1 MRGAVSLSLV
11 AGCIAASPASA
22 VDCAV
27 LRNSTAPF
35 EIKLER
41 RIGIEGAEP
50 AVAEGQLQVFRSG
63 AGHVTYQSF
72 SPGAFFRTRYTVPG
86 FPDEF
91 FVSKEGTRI
100 AVTYSIPLAAS
111 ALTDEKPLAFHVT
124 MTRSD
129 GQIVGEQDHTLSFQG
144 HRSVDLGGCAFD
156 AIRATRKVVGRIN
169 DKYSESETEF
179 WFAPELGTALY
190 LKTLMAK
197 GPTQTYAA
205 KDISLDVKPME

>member
-41 RIGIEGAEP
+41 RIDSEGAEP

-63 AGHVTYQSF
+63 AAQVTYQSF
-72 SPGAFFRTRYTVPG
+72 SPGSFFRTRYPAPG

-100 AVTYSIPLAAS
+100 AVTYSIPPAAS
-111 ALTDEKPLAFHVT
+111 TLTDEKPLAFHVT

-129 GQIVGEQDHTLSFQG
+129 GQIVGEQDHALSFQG
-144 HRSVDLGGCAFD
+144 HRSVDLAGCAFD
-156 AIRATRKVVGRIN
+156 VVRATRKVSGLIN

-179 WFAPELGTALY
+179 WFSPELGTALF
-190 LKTLMAK
+190 LKTVMAK